1 MFRLLESGPTKQQL
15 WELPTSRPEFGNSQF
30 GVRGLVI
37 TAKTG
42 LIRQVEE
49 NLELRVIHR
58 RRMYLSLMKMPCPWR
73 ISEGQQST
81 IEYSGKLLFGKGE

>member
-30 GVRGLVI
+30 GVRGFVI
-37 TAKTG
+37 NG

-49 NLELRVIHR
+49 N
-58 RRMYLSLMKMPCPWR
+58 
-73 ISEGQQST
+73 ST
-81 IEYSGKLLFGKGE
+81 AIQNNDKIQIQIVHLAIQEKEE